1 LIRLIT
7 TFILPL
13 LLGSS
18 AFSSQFIPS
27 KEDLRGSFTTTQ
39 LKAELD
45 QLFNSDDAKDIF
57 WGVNIVRLKD
67 KQELFSLNKN
77 KRFRPASNMKSIIA
91 SAALKALSSDFQ
103 FDTKLFIDGKIENGI
118 LNGNLIVVGSGDPT
132 FKSEAFIKWYD
143 ALKKYKIQKITGDV
157 IGIDTIFDDQKLGL
171 LWSWDDLSNCYSA
184 QISGLQINNNCVEI
198 QISPSEKGAKAVVKK
213 VPDTSYV
220 NVHNNSRIINGI
232 SSLKFKRDEDSNNI
246 NINGEISKNA
256 TGISKWVSVNN
267 PTLYFSTLLYEG
279 LKNNGIIVTGK
290 PRDARDTGYVL
301 NRNKAYQIADHKSPP
316 LRAIINDFLKYSI
329 NLYGESIL
337 KTLGFVYFNEG
348 TTYNGR
354 LAINLI
360 FKQFNLPEDTLFI
373 ADGSG
378 LSMLNLISPEYMT
391 SLLYSV
397 SRSYQYRTFF
407 DALST
412 SGMDGTLRRR
422 LTSDYLKGSVHA
434 KTGYIKNVRT
444 LSGYIDTFGNDRLA
458 FAVFAN
464 NYNNRLDKAESVI
477 NKACAIM
484 RVYNSSKD
492 TVEEKSKY

>member
-1 LIRLIT
+1 MNRLIII
-7 TFILPL
+7 FILL
-13 LLGSS
+13 LPLGSS

-27 KEDLRGSFTTTQ
+27 KDDLKRSLNNLQ
-39 LKAELD
+39 LKEELS

-57 WGVNIVRLKD
+57 WGVSVIKLKD
-67 KQELFSLNKN
+67 KQEIFNINKN

-91 SAALKALSSDFQ
+91 AGALKALSADFQ
-103 FDTKLFIDGKIENGI
+103 FDTKLFMDGKVDKGV
-118 LNGNLIVVGSGDPT
+118 LKGNLIIVGSGDPT
-132 FKSEAFIKWYD
+132 FKTDAFLKWYE
-143 ALKKYKIQKITGDV
+143 ALRKYKIQKITGNI
-157 IGIDTIFDDQKLGL
+157 IGVDSIFDDQKLGL

-198 QISPSEKGAKAVVKK
+198 NISSKDNSGKASVRKF
-213 VPDTSYV
+213 PETSYV
-220 NVHNNSRIINGI
+220 KIINNTKTVEGK
-232 SSLKFKRDEDSNNI
+232 SNLKFKREEDSNNI
-246 NINGEISKNA
+246 IIEGEINKN
-256 TGISKWVSVNN
+256 TSQISKWVSVNN
-267 PTLYFSTLLYEG
+267 PTLYFTTLLYEG
-279 LKNNGIIVTGK
+279 LQNNGFIVDGK
-290 PRDARDTGYVL
+290 AKDARDIGYVL
-301 NRNKAYQIADHKSPP
+301 NRNNSYQIANHKSPT
-316 LRAIINDFLKYSI
+316 LKAIINDFLKYSI

-391 SLLYSV
+391 SLLYSI

-412 SGMDGTLRRR
+412 SGMDGTLRKR
-422 LTSDYLKGSVHA
+422 LNSDYLIGAVHA
-434 KTGYIKNVRT
+434 KTGYIRNVRT
-444 LSGYIDTFGNDRLA
+444 LSGYIDTFGNERLA

-464 NYNNRLDKAESVI
+464 NYNNKLDKAESVI

-484 RVYNSSKD
+484 RLYK
-492 TVEEKSKY
+492 E